1 MTEFIVPILFYIT
14 LNTAFAENI
23 FQMEPLLMAEIG
35 SNTNLTCFCAKE
47 QYTGVMWF
55 KQEMGEKPIGIATS
69 YHYSHPPEFYKDF
82 DKNRFRLS
90 RDVKSFNL
98 SISETQLSD
107 SATYYC
113 AVAFIN
119 MITFGDGTIL
129 IVKGKDHHNHVVQ
142 QQPTS
147 MLHQPA
153 ENINLECKIFSNV
166 SMGNHSVYWFKHGSR
181 ESHPGIIYTHGD
193 SAQCKKSSEAGAP
206 TQSCVYML
214 PKRNLRLSDAG
225 TYYCAVTA
233 CGQILI
239 GNGTK
244 LEIYDASSDQRTWF
258 LIISISVLLLLSLTV
273 NITLCIRIQRGQWN
287 SEGNKQAPTK
297 IRNNIP
303 SEQANDDSNLN
314 YATIKFIDKGMNP
327 RRKTNI
333 NIEDQTV
340 YYNGLN
346 MQSSIS
352 KRQTAL

>member
-1 MTEFIVPILFYIT
+1 RPLNFFKMLRVSC
-14 LNTAFAENI
+14 NTAFAENI

-244 LEIYDASSDQRTWF
+244 LEIYGTFRF
-258 LIISISVLLLLSLTV
+258 RLKCKYI
-273 NITLCIRIQRGQWN
+273 NGKF
-287 SEGNKQAPTK
+287 KQ
-297 IRNNIP
+297 
-303 SEQANDDSNLN
+303 
-314 YATIKFIDKGMNP
+314 M
-327 RRKTNI
+327 
-333 NIEDQTV
+333 
-340 YYNGLN
+340 
-346 MQSSIS
+346 
-352 KRQTAL
+352 